1 MRYLIV
7 GCGRVGSALAKLLD
21 SDGHE
26 VIVVDENAA
35 AFKRLGQKFKGH
47 EVVGT
52 GIDYDVL
59 KRAGAA
65 TADGFVA
72 VTNGDNR
79 NIMAAL
85 IAQRMFKIKRIVARI
100 YDPPRGQMYRE
111 LGVQTV
117 CPTTVGA
124 KMIRDVLIE
133 APWDRCRPFDLG
145 QAHVARRRRRR
156 RPTPESASTRSRSRD
171 ACGSRRSG
179 AAASDVMVASSDLRA
194 RRRRRAQ
201 RRRRARRD
209 QRVRAALPASRRRG
223 RRYRRSA
230 MFILIVGGGKVGIV
244 SDARAAQSRPRSRRH
259 RERRAQSEDARAPDR
274 SAGHGRRR
282 RLRSAR
288 ARRRAG
294 VARADVVVA
303 DTGRRRRQPR
313 RRSARETEIEG
324 TLHRARQQSGEQADL
339 QLARH
344 RRSRD
349 RHLLDRA
356 DPRRAQRARQC
367 IEVSLDARDDAPL
380 RQGRHAA
387 GEGGDSRAV
396 AGRRQ
401 TPRRDRIFRTT
412 RSSSRSTGPTA
423 TSRFR
428 PATRRCAPATR

>member
-35 AFKRLGQKFKGH
+35 AFKRLGAKFKGH

-133 APWDRCRPFDLG
+133 APWESQKFDLG
-145 QAHVARRRRRR
+145 KLTSLSAVVAAGDAGKTVGEIEASGQIRISAVRR
-156 RPTPESASTRSRSRD
+156 
-171 ACGSRRSG
+171 G
-179 AAASDVMVASSDLRA
+179 AREVIVASNDLRLEEGDEVSA
-194 RRRRRAQ
+194 VVAPEAISDFAQ
-201 RRRRARRD
+201 RFP
-209 QRVRAALPASRRRG
+209 QASPRQ
-223 RRYRRSA
+223 
-230 MFILIVGGGKVGIV
+230 KV
-244 SDARAAQSRPRSRRH
+244 
-259 RERRAQSEDARAPDR
+259 
-274 SAGHGRRR
+274 
-282 RLRSAR
+282 
-288 ARRRAG
+288 
-294 VARADVVVA
+294 
-303 DTGRRRRQPR
+303 
-313 RRSARETEIEG
+313 
-324 TLHRARQQSGEQADL
+324 
-339 QLARH
+339 
-344 RRSRD
+344 
-349 RHLLDRA
+349 
-356 DPRRAQRARQC
+356 
-367 IEVSLDARDDAPL
+367 
-380 RQGRHAA
+380 
-387 GEGGDSRAV
+387 
-396 AGRRQ
+396 
-401 TPRRDRIFRTT
+401 
-412 RSSSRSTGPTA
+412 TA
-423 TSRFR
+423 
-428 PATRRCAPATR
+428 